1 VITMHKKSSIHAN
14 ISGFFA
20 IIFMGFP
27 VYWMVT
33 TSFKN
38 RQDVLSTEP
47 TILPRSFTIE
57 NYQNAFSREGFYT
70 SLRNSL
76 IVVLITVAISLF
88 LATFAS
94 VAIARTKFTGKRSFI
109 SALLIV
115 QMLPLSALII
125 PLFLLLTRLQLTN
138 TIGGLALTYV
148 AFILPFTIWTLRG
161 FLANIPTDIEEAA
174 LVDGCTRVQAYRH
187 VLLPLMAP
195 GLVATAIFAFIQ
207 AWNEFLLAYIIM
219 QSQENLTLPVWLAS
233 FTTRTGTDWGPLM
246 AASTVTAIPVVIFF
260 SLIQKRIATGVTAGA
275 VKG

>member
-1 VITMHKKSSIHAN
+1 MRDKSSVSSN
-14 ISGFFA
+14 ISGIFA
-20 IIFMGFP
+20 TILLGFP
-27 VYWMVT
+27 IYWMVT
-33 TSFKN
+33 TSFKS
-38 RQDVLSTEP
+38 REDVLSTEP
-47 TILPRSFTIE
+47 KFLPSTLTIQ
-57 NYQNAFSREGFYT
+57 NYRDAFAREGFET

-76 IVVLITVAISLF
+76 VVVSLTVLVSLF

-94 VAIARTKFTGKRSFI
+94 IAIARMKFRGKRTFI
-109 SALLIV
+109 TSLLIV

-125 PLFLLLTRLQLTN
+125 PLFLLLTKLQLTN
-138 TIGGLALTYV
+138 KLPGLALTYV

-161 FLANIPTDIEEAA
+161 FLAGIPNDLEEAA
-174 LVDGCTRVQAYRH
+174 LVDGCNRIQAYQH

-219 QSQENLTLPVWLAS
+219 QSQDNLTLPVWLAG

-246 AASTVTAIPVVIFF
+246 AASTITALPVVIFF
-260 SLIQKRIATGVTAGA
+260 ALIQKRIATGVTAGA